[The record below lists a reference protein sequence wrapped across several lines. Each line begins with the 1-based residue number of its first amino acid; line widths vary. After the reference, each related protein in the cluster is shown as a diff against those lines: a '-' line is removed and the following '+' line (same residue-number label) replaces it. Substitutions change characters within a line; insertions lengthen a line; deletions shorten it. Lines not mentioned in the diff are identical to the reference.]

1 MLEMITFWISYGVV
15 TLFWW
20 LGIVLLG
27 IMIFDWWVEKVT
39 GGDVKGCI
47 GKPLDNFLETRLK
60 LSDEKMWEY
69 GILPLSCLGLALNI
83 IIHVFGWLDERY
95 PSLHQITINI
105 SEFMSEHLT
114 YPIIGVLL
122 LLVLHQSLKK
132 VYQLGKKVKTFVDKV
147 DKEKD
152 DTNGK

>member
-27 IMIFDWWVEKVT
+27 IRIFDWWVEKVT
-39 GGDVKGCI
+39 GGDVKCCVGRYL
-47 GKPLDNFLETRLK
+47 KPVGTWIKGLPDDLDFLCFLVGLLIAV
-60 LSDEKMWEY
+60 LSVF
-69 GILPLSCLGLALNI
+69 NI
-83 IIHVFGWLDERY
+83 IITFKGKYSV
-95 PSLHQITINI
+95 HQITINI